1 MKILVL
7 NGPNLNLLGIR
18 EPDVYGKETLKDI
31 EQKLA
36 QLAEELG
43 VELVFFQSNYEGALV
58 EKIQE
63 ALGKFDGIIF
73 NPGAY
78 THTSIAIRDAL
89 LSVGLPFVEVHLSN
103 LAQREEFRKRSLL
116 ADLAIGVISG
126 FGSNSY
132 LLGLRGLVAYLKNS
146 SA

>member
-146 SA
+146 SV